1 MSTERKGTEIYV
13 GVFLIVGLV
22 IIALMLVRFGGVSQ
36 SFTNFY
42 PITVEF
48 SNASGLVKDAQ
59 VLLAGARIGYVDEAP
74 KLLVRENF
82 GVTVKLKILEDVR
95 LPKDATFVVDQSG
108 LLGDCYV
115 DVIPPAQM
123 DRSNLINPGDTIQG
137 GTKPGL
143 GALQQQGTVALNKL
157 AEALDE
163 LKKLSSDLNKNLLN
177 EQNMKTLSDT
187 FTNLK
192 ATSEHLTTSTQKL
205 DGILAKG
212 DGAVDAAKHTFES
225 ADKAAADLRE
235 AMVDFKKVAENA
247 GKTMDSART
256 FVDTGTKVLKKAEN
270 GDGALGMLLTDKET
284 AANLKAF
291 AANLKRS
298 GPVFYKDREQ
308 AATPAPKR
316 R

>member
-13 GVFLIVGLV
+13 GIFLIVGLV
-22 IIALMLVRFGGVSQ
+22 FIAMMLVRFGGMAQ
-36 SFTNFY
+36 GFNNYYT
-42 PITVEF
+42 ITVEF
-48 SNASGLVKDAQ
+48 GNASGLIKDSP
-59 VLLAGARIGYVDEAP
+59 VLLAGARIGRVAETP

-82 GVTVKLKILEDVR
+82 GVSVKLQIVEDVR
-95 LPKDATFVVDQSG
+95 LPKDSTIIVDQSG

-115 DVIPPAQM
+115 DVIPPAQL
-123 DRSNLINPGDTIQG
+123 DQNNLIKPGETVQG

-143 GALQQQGTVALNKL
+143 AQLQQQGTLALNKL
-157 AEALDE
+157 TEAFDE

-177 EQNMKTLSDT
+177 EQNMKTLSET

-256 FVDTGTKVLKKAEN
+256 FVDTGTKVLKKAEQ
-270 GDGALGMLLTDKET
+270 GEGALGLLLTDKET
-284 AANLKAF
+284 AANLKSF